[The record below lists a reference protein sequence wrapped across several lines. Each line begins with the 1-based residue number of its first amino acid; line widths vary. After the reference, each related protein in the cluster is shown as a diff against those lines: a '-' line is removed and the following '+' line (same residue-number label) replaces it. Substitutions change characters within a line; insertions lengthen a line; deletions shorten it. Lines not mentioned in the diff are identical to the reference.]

1 MSIFLVVSAFVAL
14 SLLAVGPVSIL
25 NPKPDPNLP
34 YFIYT
39 IACTIIIAH
48 VLIIEFETGLI

>member
-1 MSIFLVVSAFVAL
+1 MSIFLVVSVFVAL
-14 SLLAVGPVSIL
+14 SLLVIGPISIL

-48 VLIIEFETGLI
+48 LLIIEFEIGLI